1 MCLCCNDTSSHTWDH
16 HAPWSVTIH
25 DWKISFKL
33 TVWIYFSCLRSAV
46 MCTNQNVYRPSK
58 SRTLNV
64 CHLFVSS
71 CFKLEKFDKP
81 AKLKWVKASAFLH
94 DSFVNRGFKTVYN
107 VIMAI
112 AEDLV
117 CKRKQKGIKMLNTW
131 AESKLPLRA
140 K

>member
-1 MCLCCNDTSSHTWDH
+1 MHHDLLLFMTGKSPLNSLSGFISVAWD
-16 HAPWSVTIH
+16 
-25 DWKISFKL
+25 L
-33 TVWIYFSCLRSAV
+33 LSCVQIKMFIGLLRV
-46 MCTNQNVYRPSK
+46 E
-58 SRTLNV
+58 
-64 CHLFVSS
+64 HLFVSS

-107 VIMAI
+107 VITAI

-117 CKRKQKGIKMLNTW
+117 YKRKQKGIKMLNTW